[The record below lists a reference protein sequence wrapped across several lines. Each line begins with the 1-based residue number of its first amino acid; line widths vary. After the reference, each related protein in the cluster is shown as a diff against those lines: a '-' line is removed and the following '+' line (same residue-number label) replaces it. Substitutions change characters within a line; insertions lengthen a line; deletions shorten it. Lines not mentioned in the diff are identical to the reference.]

1 MLFGGPE
8 EERYMPIA
16 TITGQGLAAIACAV
30 ALLWGSFLGERIIVQ
45 RAAAERIVVMRNLL
59 RMQRTR
65 RSEPVSAPVHMPRPV
80 RVTAG

>member
-1 MLFGGPE
+1 LLLYGPE
-8 EERYMPIA
+8 EERHMPIA
-16 TITGQGLAAIACAV
+16 KITGQGLVAIACSV
-30 ALLWGSFLGERIIVQ
+30 ALLWGSFIGERIMVQ
-45 RAAAERIVVMRNLL
+45 RAAAERIVVMRNLQ